1 MCALDCCSSLKCP
14 AVCLSHLSCA
24 CLPETCCR
32 LSSTMVAHTSQ
43 QRVLMLDACDQEC
56 CALAALTEVARLR
69 VETVTTCLQVCV
81 GVKPGALKSNASWYC
96 HECAELKRNG
106 QIK

>member
-1 MCALDCCSSLKCP
+1 MGLLRKP
-14 AVCLSHLSCA
+14 A
-24 CLPETCCR
+24 T
-32 LSSTMVAHTSQ
+32 TM
-43 QRVLMLDACDQEC
+43 RIGG
-56 CALAALTEVARLR
+56 AAELFV
-69 VETVTTCLQVCV
+69 TCLQVCV

>member
-1 MCALDCCSSLKCP
+1 M
-14 AVCLSHLSCA
+14 
-24 CLPETCCR
+24 
-32 LSSTMVAHTSQ
+32 
-43 QRVLMLDACDQEC
+43 
-56 CALAALTEVARLR
+56 
-69 VETVTTCLQVCV
+69 TCLQVCV

>member
-1 MCALDCCSSLKCP
+1 MCRP
-14 AVCLSHLSCA
+14 HYIHA
-24 CLPETCCR
+24 CLLESCCLLPR
-32 LSSTMVAHTSQ
+32 TVVVRDCWHVCSV
-43 QRVLMLDACDQEC
+43 V
-56 CALAALTEVARLR
+56 EVR
-69 VETVTTCLQVCV
+69 LQVCV